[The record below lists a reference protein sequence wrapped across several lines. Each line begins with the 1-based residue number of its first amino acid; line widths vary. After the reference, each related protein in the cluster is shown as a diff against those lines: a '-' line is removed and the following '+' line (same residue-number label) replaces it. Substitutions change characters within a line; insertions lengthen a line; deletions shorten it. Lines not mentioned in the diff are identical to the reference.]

1 MGELAQ
7 KPPSGG
13 FLVAIIGASNES
25 PKMTLSRIN
34 QDYILNLTK
43 KFLPTVLD
51 DIGFDPTLKEVGHS
65 FGEKLEEALVTKFVE
80 VDDRFARPSAK
91 RDMADLYFENELI
104 NIKFGF
110 KKKGQPNMVA
120 FNRCVKK
127 FLTEEID
134 SYWILSIDGADSKVC
149 FFNLYEH
156 LGFTNLNMGPQ
167 QLMLSEKKF
176 YEQFD
181 EEKDYTLPEREIL
194 LKLVEMRK
202 IATEEHV
209 KLRLEQDKS
218 CQERVYAYLQ
228 TL

>member
-1 MGELAQ
+1 MISREDQQYIL
-7 KPPSGG
+7 S
-13 FLVAIIGASNES
+13 LVKREHQDV
-25 PKMTLSRIN
+25 LQRIN
-34 QDYILNLTK
+34 
-43 KFLPTVLD
+43 
-51 DIGFDPTLKEVGHS
+51 FDSTTKEVGHS
-65 FGEKLEEALVTKFVE
+65 NGERYEEV
-80 VDDRFARPSAK
+80 
-91 RDMADLYFENELI
+91 MADKLI
-104 NIKFGF
+104 DIDNDFAAPIKITGKGKQTRKMEDFTYKGNFINLKFGYI
-110 KKKGQPNMVA
+110 KKGQSNMCTI
-120 FNRCVKK
+120 NRLIDRLMSDEYREKK
-127 FLTEEID
+127 QKGHPQID
-134 SYWILSIDGADSKVC
+134 SYWILSVDAHSNKIC

-202 IATEEHV
+202 VATEEHV

>member
-1 MGELAQ
+1 VGELAQ

-149 FFNLYEH
+149 FFNLYEQ
-156 LGFTNLNMGPQ
+156 LDYTNTNLGTGQ
-167 QLMLSEKKF
+167 VMLNENAF
-176 YEQFD
+176 YQSFD
-181 EEKDYTLPEREIL
+181 QSKDYTIDRNDVIMK
-194 LKLVEMRK
+194 LKAISK
-202 IATEEHV
+202 DATESHV
-209 KLRLEQDKS
+209 ELRLQ
-218 CQERVYAYLQ
+218 QEKERQEMFNAYL
-228 TL
+228 